1 MSFLTK
7 LETLIQA
14 AQRAEILY
22 QNSQGIIGE
31 RKVSPKAL
39 CYTLEEGWLLIG
51 YCHKREGERSFRL
64 ARIKEIHA
72 LDEFFPPPSAVLYR
86 YFQA

>member
-14 AQRAEILY
+14 AQRAEVLY
-22 QNSQGIIGE
+22 QNSQGIISE

-39 CYTLEEGWLLIG
+39 CYTLEEGWQLIA
-51 YCHKREGERSFRL
+51 YCHKREAERNFRL
-64 ARIKEIHA
+64 SRIKEVQA

-86 YFQA
+86 YFKA